1 MNLLSIVLWTSVA
14 LTLLSLFVLTTTII
28 LRVFTDRRLAQDADF
43 RKKVRPELRAFLLG
57 KTSMEAVMAVLR
69 KEPHGG
75 LRLLMEESES
85 LGSGGREK
93 LEPLLKALPY
103 GKEELIQLHSRHW
116 EKRLRGAEALGYIG
130 DEDAV
135 PALMKALQDD
145 VLLVRFAAA
154 ESLARLG
161 CQDAVEPILH
171 SLDVAGDV
179 SQRRVAEIIMMLDAR
194 STEPILSI
202 LQSPSVSENSLGIA
216 ARVSGLLK
224 IHRACPALRNL
235 LLHQSKNVRLSAARS
250 LGSVATHGDME
261 VIEAISSLGDDASW
275 EVRCNVM
282 SALGKLRATKEIP
295 LLLKGLSDPQWW
307 VRHNAAEAL
316 HQLGEPGIT
325 ALRESEAGHADA
337 YGRDISR
344 QILQQ
349 HGVLQKTMEA
359 HS

>member
-1 MNLLSIVLWTSVA
+1 MNLLSIILWTSVA
-14 LTLLSLFVLTTTII
+14 LTLLSVFILIMTIL

-43 RKKVRPELRAFLLG
+43 MNRVRPELRGYLLG
-57 KTSMEAVMAVLR
+57 KTSREAVMAILR

-85 LGSGGREK
+85 LGAGGRET
-93 LEPLLKALPY
+93 LEPLLKDLPY
-103 GKEELIQLHSRHW
+103 GKEELSHLQSRHW

-130 DEDAV
+130 DEGAV

-145 VLLVRFAAA
+145 VLVVRFAAA

-161 CQDAVEPILH
+161 HQDAVDPILQ

-179 SQRRVAEIIMMLDAR
+179 SQRRVAEIIMILGAR

-202 LQSPSVSENSLGIA
+202 LQSSVASENSLGIA
-216 ARVSGLLK
+216 ARVAGLLK
-224 IHRACPALRNL
+224 LHRACPALKKL
-235 LLHQSKNVRLSAARS
+235 LLHQSQNVRLSAIRS

-261 VIEAISSLGDDASW
+261 VIKAISSLGDDSSW

-282 SALGKLRATKEIP
+282 SALGKLGAKQEIP

-316 HQLGEPGIT
+316 YEIGEPGIL
-325 ALRESEAGHADA
+325 ALRKSVAEHVDE

-349 HGVLQKTMEA
+349 HGLLQKTMEVQ
-359 HS
+359 S

>member
-14 LTLLSLFVLTTTII
+14 LTLLSLVVLITTIL
-28 LRVFTDRRLAQDADF
+28 LRLITDRNLARDADF
-43 RKKVRPELRAFLLG
+43 RERLKPELRAFLLG
-57 KTSMEAVMAVLR
+57 KTSMEAVMAILR
-69 KEPHGG
+69 KDPHGG
-75 LRLLMEESES
+75 LRLLMEESAS
-85 LGSGGREK
+85 LGAGGREK
-93 LEPLLKALPY
+93 LEPLLKTLPY
-103 GKEELIQLHSRHW
+103 GDEELRHLQSRSW
-116 EKRLRGAEALGYIG
+116 EKRLKAAEALGYLGNESAI
-130 DEDAV
+130 
-135 PALMKALQDD
+135 PSLMNALNDD
-145 VLLVRFAAA
+145 VLIVRFAAA

-224 IHRACPALRNL
+224 IHRACPALKKL

-250 LGSVATHGDME
+250 LGSVATHGDMD

-282 SALGKLRATKEIP
+282 SALGKLGATKEIP

-325 ALRESEAGHADA
+325 ALRDSMAGHTDGYA
-337 YGRDISR
+337 RDISR